1 MRAGRASVWIALS
14 GVTFV
19 GCLLVSSRPA
29 LAGATELFREQT
41 TVTVERNTITADST
55 VRYGGYVAGETIPIT
70 LEYMATCNVVFG
82 GLTLVR
88 RAPFGPSAGVSGDIG
103 NITAVPAKGY
113 PASMG
118 SVTFDLKFNSLG
130 RDAGDGDVSG
140 LVRLNLVLGVDKD
153 CDLPTGDTDGVDG
166 STTIRVDIS
175 VSEGP

>member
-1 MRAGRASVWIALS
+1 M
-14 GVTFV
+14 
-19 GCLLVSSRPA
+19 
-29 LAGATELFREQT
+29 
-41 TVTVERNTITADST
+41 
-55 VRYGGYVAGETIPIT
+55 RYGGYVAGETIPIT

-103 NITAVPAKGY
+103 NIAAVPAKGY

-153 CDLPTGDTDGVDG
+153 CDLATGDHPVGLPG
-166 STTIRVDIS
+166 QPLPRGALRHCRVRITLTA
-175 VSEGP
+175 